1 MREMLGIFERLETV
15 KPEFIQFIQ
24 SDYREFGT
32 KEIINNQAD
41 AVCCMEQY
49 VKAYSGFTNYYSD
62 REYEFEHIMVYYI
75 FRYFLKAVYDY
86 DLIGKVK
93 LGIAGLLTV
102 LEMDVLEWLHNQ
114 KTLTLEE
121 QIEITHLYSRE
132 VEHSDENFA
141 VLEKMYNT
149 EETFSLDNL
158 MTALLAD

>member
-1 MREMLGIFERLETV
+1 
-15 KPEFIQFIQ
+15 
-24 SDYREFGT
+24 
-32 KEIINNQAD
+32 
-41 AVCCMEQY
+41 
-49 VKAYSGFTNYYSD
+49 
-62 REYEFEHIMVYYI
+62 
-75 FRYFLKAVYDY
+75 
-86 DLIGKVK
+86 
-93 LGIAGLLTV
+93 
-102 LEMDVLEWLHNQ
+102 MDVLEWLHNQ